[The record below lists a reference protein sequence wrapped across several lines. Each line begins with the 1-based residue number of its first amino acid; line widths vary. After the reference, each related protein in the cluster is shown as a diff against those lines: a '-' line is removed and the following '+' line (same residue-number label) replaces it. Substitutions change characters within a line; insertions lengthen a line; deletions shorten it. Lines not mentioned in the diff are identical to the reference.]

1 MRRHIIGLTGY
12 AGTGKDTV
20 ADLLVTHAG
29 FRKLAFADALRGEV
43 ADAFGVDMELLTNP
57 VTKQEPSAS
66 LSLDRAP
73 FDFVNALRC
82 HGFADCAKGRE
93 CVATDTTWMRAPRS
107 PRQIM
112 QWWGSEYRRRQNPDY
127 WVHQLRSRLILLM
140 QKQLGTRFVIT
151 DVRMD
156 NEAAALRSMGACIWQ
171 VARPGRN
178 GELEG
183 GHSSATDGCHFSPA
197 FVVNNLHDV
206 RHLQGVVLA
215 EFISRDL
222 DIDRSRVRVEIAA

>member
-29 FRKLAFADALRGEV
+29 FRKLAFADAIRGEV
-43 ADAFGVDMELLTNP
+43 ADAFGVDMDVLTNP

-66 LSLDRAP
+66 LSLQKAP
-73 FDFVNALRC
+73 FCFANAVACCARPTA
-82 HGFADCAKGRE
+82 ADTAW
-93 CVATDTTWMRAPRS
+93 VAAPRS
-107 PRQIM
+107 PRQIL

-127 WVHQLRSRLILLM
+127 WVHQLRARLILLM

-156 NEAAALRSMGACIWQ
+156 NEAAALRAMGASIWQ
-171 VARPGRN
+171 VTRPGSI

-183 GHSSATDGCHFSPA
+183 GHSTATDGSRFAPD

-222 DIDRSRVRVEIAA
+222 TIDRSRVRVEIAA